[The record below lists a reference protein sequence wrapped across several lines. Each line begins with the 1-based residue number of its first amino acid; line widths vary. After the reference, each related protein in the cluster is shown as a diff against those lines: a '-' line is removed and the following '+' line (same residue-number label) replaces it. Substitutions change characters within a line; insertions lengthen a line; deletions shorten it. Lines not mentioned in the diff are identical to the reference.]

1 MELLKDAKA
10 QGGTAEEVNMLLNRI
25 KPFACP
31 HEGCEAR
38 YTIRPDLKD
47 HIRKVHTRERPFK
60 CSVCGKCFLTGSVYY
75 QHRLIH
81 TEDRRYGCDMCEKR
95 FFRADALNNH
105 KRIHTN
111 ERPYPCFVCGRL
123 FRQKGDRNKHFRTQH
138 PDAILN

>member
-1 MELLKDAKA
+1 MASKVCLFDKVTLEGWLGVL
-10 QGGTAEEVNMLLNRI
+10 GI

-60 CSVCGKCFLTGSVYY
+60 CSVCNKCFLTGSVYY

-81 TEDRRYGCDMCEKR
+81 TNDRRYGCQVWAVENKIDWLFSPYFPYVVV
-95 FFRADALNNH
+95 FF
-105 KRIHTN
+105 
-111 ERPYPCFVCGRL
+111 FSSFG
-123 FRQKGDRNKHFRTQH
+123 
-138 PDAILN
+138 

>member
-1 MELLKDAKA
+1 MAPAVALAADFYYLCRVLLPIRVISSPINFDIFL
-10 QGGTAEEVNMLLNRI
+10 GI

-60 CSVCGKCFLTGSVYY
+60 CSVCDKCFLTGSVYY

-81 TEDRRYGCDMCEKR
+81 TNDRRYGCDVSI
-95 FFRADALNNH
+95 FLIYNFL
-105 KRIHTN
+105 I
-111 ERPYPCFVCGRL
+111 FSS
-123 FRQKGDRNKHFRTQH
+123 
-138 PDAILN
+138 